1 MAAGGGHKGI
11 GNGNRGRPYGLML
24 VLAFGAALLGVMVL
38 HKFRE
43 RRIFNL
49 LIKEKDRE
57 LMSLQLIL
65 QVPPSPPLSLMH
77 ACYLVFLLNT
87 AFILPFLGA
96 RRIDPPGESAGFD
109 RAIASLDFAYFK
121 PDQGPRFLALK
132 VITSFPFLT
141 QKERERS
148 KEMKRKTEEMKVKI
162 YSLRTQKME
171 LDRRQLEMQST
182 IDSIK
187 DEQKIME
194 SSLEEKQNEIKMLR
208 EMNNDAEKGDLQMAD
223 LIESLKQKEAEIENL
238 KHHLENP
245 AKKWSVSTD
254 DPSSPPLNM
263 TVSSNMVNKGN
274 IQVEESK
281 EEEVQLPETANDGN
295 GLDPT
300 RGNGVNST
308 STDLETLGDSAIVEN
323 ASESRV
329 GIADR
334 REVSE
339 EEESQKLE
347 GSRNGSFI
355 GIDKDQEYEN
365 ENSQGKRASGAVE
378 ENNTSNATE
387 TIVSRIGR
395 ASETAD
401 AHNDEKSRDRE
412 DHKLENVHHQENFRG
427 GVKSEMVGKSRRGQE
442 RYHSASRV
450 RGKRGTVAARNRQ
463 LEKRNHGNYFAEKMR
478 NRKFHSD
485 DQGRLIYREEGRT
498 SIDGKTEEITKVVGS
513 SEVKSMEHQNHED
526 SKNLENKL
534 GEDQTNQQMS
544 EVHETMKRLPVA
556 DDAKVLTDRSLDDQ
570 LSNIRSN
577 DRKQSLDE
585 DQQQAR
591 GTEERQNSSNMNNKE
606 NSDEQVKNISK
617 HDRQEQMENSDV
629 ELETNAS
636 AGDFYKESVSDLDEE
651 KEEYREET
659 DESDF

>member
-65 QVPPSPPLSLMH
+65 Q
-77 ACYLVFLLNT
+77 
-87 AFILPFLGA
+87 
-96 RRIDPPGESAGFD
+96 
-109 RAIASLDFAYFK
+109 
-121 PDQGPRFLALK
+121 
-132 VITSFPFLT
+132 
-141 QKERERS
+141 KERERS

-162 YSLRTQKME
+162 YTLRTQKME

-208 EMNNDAEKGDLQMAD
+208 EMSIDAEKGDLQMAD
-223 LIESLKQKEAEIENL
+223 LIGNLKQKEAEIENL
-238 KHHLENP
+238 KHHLEYP

-254 DPSSPPLNM
+254 DPSSPPINM
-263 TVSSNMVNKGN
+263 TVYSNMVNKGS
-274 IQVEESK
+274 IQVEKSK
-281 EEEVQLPETANDGN
+281 EEEVQLHETANDGN

-300 RGNGVNST
+300 RGNGGNST
-308 STDLETLGDSAIVEN
+308 STDLEKHGDTAIVEN

-329 GIADR
+329 GIADS

-347 GSRNGSFI
+347 GSRNGSSI

-378 ENNTSNATE
+378 ENNTSNSTE

-401 AHNDEKSRDRE
+401 ARNDEKSRDRE
-412 DHKLENVHHQENFRG
+412 EHELNLDGQPGLGNFQGAEDHQENFRG
-427 GVKSEMVGKSRRGQE
+427 GVKSEMVDKSRSRRQK
-442 RYHSASRV
+442 RYHSVSRV
-450 RGKRGTVAARNRQ
+450 RGKRGTVAARSRQ

-478 NRKFHSD
+478 NRKFPSD
-485 DQGRLIYREEGRT
+485 DQDRLIYREEGRT
-498 SIDGKTEEITKVVGS
+498 SIDGKTEEITTVVGS
-513 SEVKSMEHQNHED
+513 SEAKSMEHQNHED
-526 SKNLENKL
+526 SKDLENKL

-556 DDAKVLTDRSLDDQ
+556 HDAKVLTDRSLDNQ
-570 LSNIRSN
+570 FSNIRSN
-577 DRKQSLDE
+577 DRKLSLDE

-591 GTEERQNSSNMNNKE
+591 GTEARQNSSNMNNKE
-606 NSDEQVKNISK
+606 NSDEHVKNISK
-617 HDRQEQMENSDV
+617 HDRQEQMEDSDV

-636 AGDFYKESVSDLDEE
+636 AGDFYKEPVSDLDDE